1 MTLGRAPDSADP
13 VVAWRGWRV
22 DAWQLTPDPSGWA
35 HLVGHRLEPI
45 AEFGGRWVWR
55 PGFAAAASCPRSR
68 SREANHKAPLEGC
81 SCGLWGFKDLARLL
95 ATPARRSLEVI
106 GEVNMWG
113 KVIVTERG
121 FRGQYAYPRRLIV
134 LGRDG
139 DRVAEIAGELSIYGV
154 PVEIRSNRE
163 VLEMAGLW

>member
-1 MTLGRAPDSADP
+1 M
-13 VVAWRGWRV
+13 
-22 DAWQLTPDPSGWA
+22 
-35 HLVGHRLEPI
+35 
-45 AEFGGRWVWR
+45 
-55 PGFAAAASCPRSR
+55 
-68 SREANHKAPLEGC
+68 
-81 SCGLWGFKDLARLL
+81 WGFKDLARLL
-95 ATPARRSLEVI
+95 ATPARRNLEVI